1 MTNLGKTTETNNSTT
16 FNAETPKIF
25 LTDYASYNNGTQF
38 EFGHWVDLSD
48 FSDADDLME
57 YISDHLAEA
66 DKISPLPCGSAR
78 EEIMI
83 TDYENFPKCFYCE
96 SYDSETMEK
105 LFDYLNMDDDDRKI
119 LEMYADA
126 TGYSIQDIDISDA
139 QDAFHGTA
147 DSYAEFA
154 ENMAEEWGDIPKDMP
169 TWIEYAI
176 DWQRAWDSSLI
187 YDYMTATDEN
197 GTIYFFLNH

>member
-1 MTNLGKTTETNNSTT
+1 MTKLTQTTETNNSTT
-16 FNAETPKIF
+16 FNAENPKIF

-38 EFGHWVDLSD
+38 EFGHWVDLTQ
-48 FSDADDLME
+48 FSSVDELDDYIREHFEQADG
-57 YISDHLAEA
+57 
-66 DKISPLPCGSAR
+66 KSPLPCGTPR
-78 EEIMI
+78 EEVMI
-83 TDYENFPKCFYCE
+83 TDYENFPKCFYSE

-154 ENMAEEWGDIPKDMP
+154 ENMAEECGDIPKDMP
-169 TWIEYAI
+169 SWVVI
-176 DWQRAWDSSLI
+176 DWEASWSCNLR

-197 GTIYFFLNH
+197 GVIYFFFNC

>member
-1 MTNLGKTTETNNSTT
+1 MRTQTTTT
-16 FNAETPKIF
+16 DTAKIF

-48 FSDADDLME
+48 FSDADELMQ

-66 DKISPLPCGSAR
+66 DKISPLPCGGVR

-83 TDYENFPKCFYCE
+83 TDFEGFPKVFYSE
-96 SYDSETMEK
+96 SMWENEFEK
-105 LFDYLNMDDDDRKI
+105 LFEYLSLDEYDRKLI
-119 LEMYADA
+119 EMYADA
-126 TGYSIQDIDISDA
+126 TGYSIDDINIRDA
-139 QDAFHGTA
+139 QDRFHGTA

-154 ENMAEEWGDIPKDMP
+154 ENMAEECGDIPKDMP
-169 TWIEYAI
+169 SWIVI
-176 DWQRAWDSSLI
+176 DWEASWNCNLR
-187 YDYMTATDEN
+187 YDYTTATDEN

>member
-1 MTNLGKTTETNNSTT
+1 MRTQTTTT
-16 FNAETPKIF
+16 ATDTAKIF

-38 EFGHWVDLSD
+38 EFGHWVDLTQ
-48 FSDADDLME
+48 FSSVDELDDYIREHFEQADG
-57 YISDHLAEA
+57 
-66 DKISPLPCGSAR
+66 KSPLPCGTPR
-78 EEIMI
+78 EEVMI

-147 DSYAEFA
+147 DSEAEFA
-154 ENMAEEWGDIPKDMP
+154 ERMAEECGDIPKDMP
-169 TWIEYAI
+169 NWVVI
-176 DWQRAWDSSLI
+176 DWEASWNCNLRH
-187 YDYMTATDEN
+187 DYMTATDEN
-197 GTIYFFLNH
+197 GVIYFFLNH

>member
-1 MTNLGKTTETNNSTT
+1 MTNLEKTTETNNSTT

-48 FSDADDLME
+48 FSDADELMV

-83 TDYENFPKCFYCE
+83 TDFEGFPNVFYSE
-96 SYDSETMEK
+96 SMGQKEFEK
-105 LFDYLNMDDDDRKI
+105 LFEYLTLDDDDRKLI
-119 LEMYADA
+119 EMYADA
-126 TGYSIQDIDISDA
+126 TGYSIDDINIRNA

-147 DSYAEFA
+147 DSYADFA
-154 ENMAEEWGDIPKDMP
+154 ENMAEECGDIPKDMP
-169 TWIEYAI
+169 SWIVI
-176 DWQRAWDSSLI
+176 DWEASWNCNLR
-187 YDYMTATDEN
+187 YDYITATDEN
-197 GTIYFFLNH
+197 GTIYFFFNC